1 MSGIT
6 SAPKSRDFRRSLYA
20 FLEMVDT
27 STDLLLET
35 TTWGGQPYRY
45 VDALITL
52 HERRWHWIRPMPDWR
67 AKTRHRQFASLVRHL
82 VARYP
87 VPLFFDSVWFRR
99 DSGSSRGRDWY
110 LHVGAGKNLRTA
122 ESDIALT
129 KKIAHHMLT
138 APDDCTLEQ
147 AVRWGQIHALG
158 GERRLCEAVNRT
170 RLGADLGND
179 EFWQSVL
186 RFFVDYPT
194 LDRALVG
201 PIVDFL
207 HQQRFEA
214 DYVTVDG
221 RRRPLPAPQ
230 PNLSMSRRTPGSL
243 IRQMEVWHRC
253 LGRSGAPGDLRW
265 GASGVGRFRV
275 VTGKEEKQVIW
286 RVDELLSKGDLVREG
301 RRMTHCVATYAQ
313 NCVRGHCSIWS
324 MTREDALGQIRHIHT
339 LEVTRDRVIVQ
350 ARGRHNQLPNLAQ
363 TRIIKA
369 WARQEKLSI
378 VCYGVSAD

>member
-1 MSGIT
+1 
-6 SAPKSRDFRRSLYA
+6 
-20 FLEMVDT
+20 
-27 STDLLLET
+27 
-35 TTWGGQPYRY
+35 
-45 VDALITL
+45 
-52 HERRWHWIRPMPDWR
+52 MPGWR
-67 AKTRHRQFASLVRHL
+67 VKTHNRHRQFASLVRHL
-82 VARYP
+82 IARYP

-99 DSGSSRGRDWY
+99 ESGSSRGRDWY

-122 ESDIALT
+122 ESDADLT
-129 KKIAHHMLT
+129 KKIVHHMLG
-138 APDDCTLEQ
+138 APDDYTLEQ
-147 AVRWGQIHALG
+147 AVRWGQIHVLG
-158 GERRLCEAVNRT
+158 GERRLCEAVNGT
-170 RLGADLGND
+170 RLGTDLGND

-207 HQQRFEA
+207 HHQRFEA

-221 RRRPLPAPQ
+221 RRRQLPAPQ
-230 PNLSMSRRTPGSL
+230 ANLSMSRRTPGSL
-243 IRQMEVWHRC
+243 IRQMEAWHRR
-253 LGRSGAPGDLRW
+253 LGRSGTPGDLRW
-265 GASGVGRFRV
+265 GASGIGRFRV
-275 VTGKEEKQVIW
+275 VTGKGEKQVIW
-286 RVDELLSKGDLVREG
+286 RVDELLSKGNLVREG

-313 NCVRGHCSIWS
+313 MCARGHCSIWS
-324 MTREDALGQIRHIHT
+324 MTREDVLGQIRHIHT

-369 WARQEKLSI
+369 WARQEDLSI